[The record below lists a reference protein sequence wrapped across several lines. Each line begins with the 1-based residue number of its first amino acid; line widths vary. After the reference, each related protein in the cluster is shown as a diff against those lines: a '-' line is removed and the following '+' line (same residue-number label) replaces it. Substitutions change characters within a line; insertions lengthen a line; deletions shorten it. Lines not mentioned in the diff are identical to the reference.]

1 MKLGDM
7 LSDCARRYPARE
19 AVICGG
25 QRITFAALDEMAHRL
40 ANALIGLGQGHGD
53 RVALYL
59 PNGAELVV
67 AVAAIARTGGMIVP
81 ISTRLSPAEV
91 RFLLEDCTP
100 SVVMFTPGFRETVAA
115 VTAVADAAP
124 VVVGEPEPGEHG
136 YAALIEAAS
145 PRPPPPLPP
154 EVRDLVI
161 GYTSGTTGR
170 PKGAIGTHAN
180 IILVH
185 GYMNSIEFGLTGDD
199 ITLVTTPMAHRT
211 GLGRIA
217 NMFCLGSTVVIMPR
231 FDPAAAVE
239 SIERERITVIGGV
252 PTILRLLLPA
262 FERRPEALSSLR
274 TIVATGET
282 FPAAL
287 KERLFAIL
295 PDLRIFSFLAQTE
308 SGFVACLRPG
318 EQRTHPESVGR
329 PVPGVEVRLVDE
341 AMNEVPAGEAGEAL
355 VRCGAPGEVM
365 TMRGYYGRPEANAET
380 VLEGGWIRTGDLL
393 RRDEDGYLYFVDR
406 VKDMIVSGGLNIYS
420 KEVELA
426 LAEHPAVADAAVIGV
441 PDEDFGEAV
450 MAFVEPG
457 PNGAAD
463 PDELIE
469 HCRARI
475 ASYKK
480 PKHVRFIEALPRT
493 GAGKVLK
500 GALRALAAGER
511 PA

>member
-19 AVICGG
+19 AAICGG
-25 QRITFAALDEMAHRL
+25 LRMTFADLDGAAHRL
-40 ANALIGLGQGHGD
+40 ANALIGLGQRHGD

-67 AVAAIARTGGMIVP
+67 AMAAVARTGGTIVP

-91 RFLLEDCTP
+91 RFILEDCAP
-100 SVVMFTPGFRETVAA
+100 SVVMFDPAFRRTVSGIR
-115 VTAVADAAP
+115 DAASIA
-124 VVVGEPEPGEHG
+124 VGAPEPGEHG
-136 YAALIEAAS
+136 YAALIEAA
-145 PRPPPPLPP
+145 PDDPAPALPP

-170 PKGAIGTHAN
+170 PKGAINTHAN
-180 IILVH
+180 ITLVH
-185 GYMNSIEFGLTGDD
+185 GYMNSIEFRLTGDD
-199 ITLVTTPMAHRT
+199 VTLVTTPMAHRT
-211 GLGRIA
+211 GLGRVA

-231 FDPAAAVE
+231 FDPEEAVE
-239 SIERERITVIGGV
+239 LIERERVTVIGAV

-287 KERLFAIL
+287 KERLFAVL
-295 PDLRIFSFLAQTE
+295 PDLAIYSFLAQTE
-308 SGFVACLRPG
+308 SGFVACLRPE
-318 EQRTHPESVGR
+318 EQRARPDSVGR
-329 PVPGVEVRLVDE
+329 PVPGVEVRLVD
-341 AMNEVPAGEAGEAL
+341 AALNDVPPGEAGEAL

-365 TMRGYYGRPEANAET
+365 TMRGYYRRPEADAET
-380 VLEGGWIRTGDLL
+380 ILEGGWIRTGDLL
-393 RRDEDGYLYFVDR
+393 RFDRDGYLYFVDR

-420 KEVELA
+420 KEVEIA
-426 LAEHPAVADAAVIGV
+426 LTEHPGVADAAVIGV
-441 PDEDFGEAV
+441 PDDEFGEAV
-450 MAFVEPG
+450 MAFVEHG
-457 PNGAAD
+457 PDGA
-463 PDELIE
+463 PDAEALIE

-480 PKHVRFIEALPRT
+480 PRHVRFVEALPRT
-493 GAGKVLK
+493 GTGKVVK
-500 GALRALAAGER
+500 GALRALAARES
-511 PA
+511 